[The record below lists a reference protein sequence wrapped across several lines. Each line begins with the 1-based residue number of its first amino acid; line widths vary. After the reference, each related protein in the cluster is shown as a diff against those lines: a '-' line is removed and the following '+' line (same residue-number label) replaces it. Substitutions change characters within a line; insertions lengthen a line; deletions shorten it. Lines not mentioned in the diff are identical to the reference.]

1 VSPPGAVDTPEI
13 VSRKS
18 YFARIAAYRW
28 LWGFAV
34 AAFGLDQLTKFWVT
48 ARFPL
53 HSHHVHDATVVPGFF
68 YLIHVGN
75 TGAAWSMFTGQ
86 STLLA
91 LIALGTLLAI
101 FFWRKQLSLRDPFAQ
116 VCFGLLCGGT
126 LGNLI
131 DRLLHNHVTDF
142 IDLHFGS
149 YIYPTFNIADSAIF
163 LGVIGYIG
171 WSLRQPEP
179 PAKPGAEWL
188 GSLTRFQV
196 PRAKEEDPNAGK
208 SG

>member
-1 VSPPGAVDTPEI
+1 M
-13 VSRKS
+13 
-18 YFARIAAYRW
+18 
-28 LWGFAV
+28 
-34 AAFGLDQLTKFWVT
+34 AAFGLDQLTKLWVT

-53 HSHHVHDATVVPGFF
+53 HGHHVHDATVVPGFF

-75 TGAAWSMFTGQ
+75 TGAAWSMFSGK

-91 LIALGTLLAI
+91 LLALGTLLAI
-101 FFWRKQLSLRDPFAQ
+101 FFWRKQLSLREPFAQ

-126 LGNLI
+126 LGNLV

-171 WSLRQPEP
+171 WSMKQPAT
-179 PAKPGAEWL
+179 PAASNK
-188 GSLTRFQV
+188 
-196 PRAKEEDPNAGK
+196 
-208 SG
+208 